1 VAMNEADFK
10 RLMETLLRESR
21 ETPWLEFKCNY
32 AHPERI
38 GEYVSALSNS
48 AALHDRDEGYIVW
61 GIEDRTRKSVG
72 TTFDP
77 NTAKIGGQP
86 LLMHLA
92 QNLVPAVQLEV
103 FEGVV
108 DGHRVVVVRVPA
120 ASTSPVAYKDER
132 FIRIGE
138 SKTALQGRPE
148 ERTLFAKLDK
158 TPFEMRS
165 ALSRLSESEVLPL
178 LDYPAYFDLL
188 KVPLPENRAAILE
201 HLAADRLIRSEPDGW
216 TITNLGALLFAKS
229 LTRFDALSRKVVR
242 VVVYKNDD
250 RSEIVKQQAGDKGY
264 AAGFIGLVRW
274 ISDQLP
280 QNVHIG
286 EALRREIKMY
296 PDVAIREL
304 VANALIHQDIAITG
318 TGPLVEIFPH
328 RIEITNPGRPLI
340 DPKRFLDLPPIS
352 RNDKLAS
359 LMRRMDICEELGSG
373 IDRVLTAIE
382 IFQLPAPDFAV
393 TDGNTRVTLF
403 AHRSFAE
410 MDKAE
415 RVRAAYQHAGLMYI
429 TQKRMTNESLRGR
442 FGLPDEEYTKASAV
456 IRDSLDAGVIVPDD
470 PENKAPRHAKYV
482 PFWAARPIA
491 GVGAT
496 GGPS

>member
-1 VAMNEADFK
+1 MNDVDFS
-10 RLMETLLRESR
+10 RLTQSLLSESR

-38 GEYVSALSNS
+38 GEYISALSNA

-61 GIEDRTRKSVG
+61 GIDDATRKPVG

-77 NTAKIGGQP
+77 NTAKIGGGQP

-92 QNLVPAVQLEV
+92 QYLVPAVQLDV
-103 FEGVV
+103 FEGTV
-108 DGHRVVVVRVPA
+108 DGHRVVAVRVPA
-120 ASTSPVAYKDER
+120 AGASPVAYKGER

-158 TPFEMRS
+158 TPFEMRA
-165 ALSRLSESEVLPL
+165 ALSRLSEADVLPL

-188 KVPLPENRAAILE
+188 KVPLPENRAAIFEQLV
-201 HLAADRLIRSEPDGW
+201 ADRLIRSEPEGW

-229 LTRFDALSRKVVR
+229 LSRFDALARKVVR

-264 AAGFIGLVRW
+264 AAGFTGLIRW
-274 ISDQLP
+274 INDQVP

-286 EALRREIKMY
+286 EALRTEIKMY
-296 PDVAIREL
+296 PEVAVREL

-318 TGPLVEIFPH
+318 TGPLVEIFPR

-340 DPKRFLDLPPIS
+340 DPKRFLDMPPIS
-352 RNDKLAS
+352 RNEKLAS
-359 LMRRMDICEELGSG
+359 LMRRMGMCEELGSG

-393 TDGNTRVTLF
+393 TDGNTRATLF

-410 MDKAE
+410 MDKDE

-429 TQKRMTNESLRGR
+429 TQKRMTNATLRAR
-442 FGLPDEEYTKASAV
+442 FGLPDDEYTKASAV
-456 IRDSLDAGVIVPDD
+456 IRDAQDAGVIVPDD

-482 PFWAARPIA
+482 PFWAARPA
-491 GVGAT
+491 PGTGAT
-496 GGPS
+496 GGPT

>member
-1 VAMNEADFK
+1 MNDVDAAK
-10 RLMETLLRESR
+10 LIRSLLNISR

-38 GEYVSALSNS
+38 GEYISALSNA

-61 GIEDRTRKSVG
+61 GIDDAMRKPVG

-77 NTAKIGGQP
+77 NTAKIGGGQP

-92 QNLVPAVQLEV
+92 QNLVPAVQLDPL
-103 FEGVV
+103 EGTV
-108 DGHRVVVVRVPA
+108 DGHRVVAVRVPA
-120 ASTSPVAYKDER
+120 ASASPVAYKGER

-158 TPFEMRS
+158 TPFEMRA
-165 ALSRLSESEVLPL
+165 ALSRLSEADVLPR

-188 KVPLPENRAAILE
+188 NVPLPENRAAIFE
-201 HLAADRLIRSEPDGW
+201 QLAADRLIRSEPDGW
-216 TITNLGALLFAKS
+216 VITNLGALLFAKS
-229 LTRFDALSRKVVR
+229 LGRFDALARKVVR

-250 RSEIVKQQAGDKGY
+250 RSEIAKQQASDKGY
-264 AAGFIGLVRW
+264 AAGFEGLMQW
-274 ISDQLP
+274 INDQVP

-286 EALRREIKMY
+286 EALRTEIKMY
-296 PDVAIREL
+296 PEVAVREL
-304 VANALIHQDIAITG
+304 VANALIHQDVAISG

-352 RNDKLAS
+352 RNEKLAS
-359 LMRRMDICEELGSG
+359 LMRRMGMCEELGSG

-382 IFQLPAPDFAV
+382 IYQLPAPDFAV

-403 AHRSFAE
+403 AHRSFSE
-410 MDKAE
+410 MDKNE
-415 RVRAAYQHAGLMYI
+415 RVRAAYQHAGLMCV
-429 TQKRMTNESLRGR
+429 TQKRMTNSTLRDR
-442 FGLPDEEYTKASAV
+442 FGLSSNEYTKASAV
-456 IRDSLDAGVIVPDD
+456 IRDALDAGVIVADN
-470 PENKAPRHAKYV
+470 PENKAARHAKYV
-482 PFWAARPIA
+482 PFWAARPA
-491 GVGAT
+491 SGTGAT
-496 GGPS
+496 ERPT